1 MEIAQ
6 YQSNIVKVNTKYACE
21 YFNAVNDLVT
31 LYDTKLSQIQI
42 ESKQQVDHTA
52 EAVNR
57 IIEHEKSYV
66 HDLTRLKTMLIQ
78 PMKAL
83 NYNLE
88 SLLPLNSNNNTNLKS
103 DRSQAA
109 NLDVTSIFNG
119 LESFLEIHLGLQS
132 QLSQSFPTTVTE
144 SLEQAD
150 RLIGCYLRVAPMFK
164 EYSLFAYQQVIFIHR
179 LDGISPAVLSH
190 VDSYISH
197 LSHGN
202 IQSLSQLA
210 SFPLQYI
217 ELISNLF
224 TDLSVTASVIEQSSH
239 LRSLVAILSNVL
251 ISIQKSQSQARSQM
265 QVLDLSQRLVYQ
277 SPSKSVSFLISPT
290 RHLILHEC
298 VWLNNM
304 SIFSQVSMYV
314 FNDLLLITTKTAGKQ
329 LVLQQFALS
338 LVELIDLLVLSED
351 DANKMRLCKFI
362 ALQQDLDD
370 VPLQG
375 QLQDLIFA
383 IKCNGTDLIF
393 ACCSQ
398 AQKSRLM
405 FKLAGAIEEC
415 QIAQKC
421 ILDRQLYGMKAIK
434 WEQEMKI
441 VRSEIQSLKTIQ
453 REQSLHRA
461 ASTSSRGSSMV
472 FASSSHEDLN
482 CDIAYMTFSTDKI
495 RVHSLNG
502 GGIQINT
509 STSKSKSNSDYH
521 SMDRRES
528 IN

>member
-6 YQSNIVKVNTKYACE
+6 YQSNIVRVNTKDACE

-31 LYDTKLSQIQI
+31 LYDTKLSSIQI
-42 ESKQQVDHTA
+42 ENRALVDHTA

-88 SLLPLNSNNNTNLKS
+88 SLLPSNSNNNTNQKS
-103 DRSQAA
+103 ERSQAA

-119 LESFLEIHLGLQS
+119 LESFLEIHMGLQS
-132 QLSQSFPTTVTE
+132 QLSQSFPTTVE

-164 EYSLFAYQQVIFIHR
+164 EYALFAYQQAIFIHR

-197 LSHGN
+197 LSHGR
-202 IQSLSQLA
+202 IQSLSHLA

-224 TDLSVTASVIEQSSH
+224 TDLGVTASVIEQSSH

-251 ISIQKSQSQARSQM
+251 ISIQRSQSQARSQM

-277 SPSKSVSFLISPT
+277 SPSKSVSSLIAPT

-329 LVLQQFALS
+329 LVLQQFELS

-461 ASTSSRGSSMV
+461 ASTSSRGSSTV

-509 STSKSKSNSDYH
+509 SSSKSNSDYH